1 MDYTLEQLEE
11 RLGEA
16 AARLLPYLRTSKLID
31 STAMTDL
38 LETADL
44 IRAKLNED
52 DLVPRRLTGT
62 LWFIFTSMLTE
73 AGHAHKHSPEPILNA
88 AWSYEERL
96 RKIFG
101 PKF

>member
-16 AARLLPYLRTSKLID
+16 ATRLLPYLRASKLID
-31 STAMTDL
+31 STAMADL

-73 AGHAHKHSPEPILNA
+73 AEHTRSPEPILNA
-88 AWSYEERL
+88 AWNYEDRL

-101 PKF
+101 PQF